1 MKAVGVA
8 VCLFM
13 SALVLHLVGY
23 INTTLYGF
31 DNLLIMTGQVL
42 KVRWKKKWQCAEKM
56 RYSHIVYKNRLCFNE
71 GHGVAPCS
79 PSH

>member
-23 INTTLYGF
+23 VNTTLYGF
-31 DNLLIMTGQVL
+31 DNLLVMTCEVL
-42 KVRWKKKWQCAEKM
+42 KV
-56 RYSHIVYKNRLCFNE
+56 SFSNE
-71 GHGVAPCS
+71 GGEKRDLLTTVL
-79 PSH
+79 